1 MGDSKA
7 AADLVNELESGSFFS
22 AGSGKTLTTEYTG
35 TVIIDEVTD
44 EVVAAIEDPREV
56 YSALAEGVLRDWKA
70 EGAAETYDLSGEKGM
85 AVMVESAFSTVSE
98 AALTTELTA
107 FVAVEILSCNVAV
120 ALHPLIKAED
130 EGYFR
135 GETDPLTSATSAC
148 PDICFKGEERDDAI
162 VALAVEMTSAA
173 DLVGDTTDFKG
184 EEISGV
190 ADVIMDLNGK
200 LEEYIV
206 MFDLGEAGGVMV
218 MEDLSNRDPAVV
230 TGEVREEKVELGASP
245 FMGVASVMVGTLP
258 RVPEATW
265 GLYGDGDTT
274 VFIGEETV
282 RKDLIG
288 DATSLM
294 DLTEDVVEAPNVD
307 LIGEGVETDHMDF
320 NGEADG
326 VLEGELDKE
335 PDLAGP
341 GTVIGAVV
349 QDWYGLV
356 EKNGLCE

>member
-1 MGDSKA
+1 
-7 AADLVNELESGSFFS
+7 
-22 AGSGKTLTTEYTG
+22 
-35 TVIIDEVTD
+35 
-44 EVVAAIEDPREV
+44 
-56 YSALAEGVLRDWKA
+56 
-70 EGAAETYDLSGEKGM
+70 M
-85 AVMVESAFSTVSE
+85 AVAVESAFSTVSV

-107 FVAVEILSCNVAV
+107 LVAVETLSCNVAV
-120 ALHPLIKAED
+120 ALHPLIKAEE

-162 VALAVEMTSAA
+162 VALADEMTSAA
-173 DLVGDTTDFKG
+173 DLAGDTTDFKG
-184 EEISGV
+184 EELSGA
-190 ADVIMDLNGK
+190 ADVIIDLNGK

-206 MFDLGEAGGVMV
+206 MFDLGEAGGVIV
-218 MEDLSNRDPAVV
+218 MDDLSKRDPAVV

-245 FMGVASVMVGTLP
+245 FKGVAASVTGGALP

-265 GLYGDGDTT
+265 ILYGDGDTT
-274 VFIGEETV
+274 VFIGEEIV

-294 DLTEDVVEAPNVD
+294 DLTEDVVDAPNVD

-326 VLEGELDKE
+326 VLEEELDKE
-335 PDLAGP
+335 AKPDLTGP

-356 EKNGLCE
+356 EKNGLYE

>member
-1 MGDSKA
+1 MVS
-7 AADLVNELESGSFFS
+7 ELESGSFFS

-56 YSALAEGVLRDWKA
+56 YSALAEGALRDWKA
-70 EGAAETYDLSGEKGM
+70 EGAADTYDLRGEKGV
-85 AVMVESAFSTVSE
+85 AVVESAFSTVSE

-107 FVAVEILSCNVAV
+107 FVAVQILSCNVAV

-162 VALAVEMTSAA
+162 VALAVGMTSAA

-184 EEISGV
+184 EEISGA

-218 MEDLSNRDPAVV
+218 MDDLSSRDPAVV
-230 TGEVREEKVELGASP
+230 TGEVREEKVELGARP
-245 FMGVASVMVGTLP
+245 FIGVASVMVGTLP

-265 GLYGDGDTT
+265 VLYGDGDTT
-274 VFIGEETV
+274 VFIGEEIV
-282 RKDLIG
+282 RKDLMG

-294 DLTEDVVEAPNVD
+294 DLTEDVVEAPIVD
-307 LIGEGVETDHMDF
+307 LIGEGVDTDHMDL
-320 NGEADG
+320 NGDADG

-341 GTVIGAVV
+341 GIVTGAVV
-349 QDWYGLV
+349 QDW
-356 EKNGLCE
+356 

>member
-1 MGDSKA
+1 
-7 AADLVNELESGSFFS
+7 
-22 AGSGKTLTTEYTG
+22 
-35 TVIIDEVTD
+35 
-44 EVVAAIEDPREV
+44 
-56 YSALAEGVLRDWKA
+56 
-70 EGAAETYDLSGEKGM
+70 M
-85 AVMVESAFSTVSE
+85 AVVVGSAFSTASA
-98 AALTTELTA
+98 AALATELTA

-135 GETDPLTSATSAC
+135 GETDPLTSATSVC

-173 DLVGDTTDFKG
+173 DLAGDTTDFRG
-184 EEISGV
+184 EEMSGA
-190 ADVIMDLNGK
+190 ADVIIDLNGR
-200 LEEYIV
+200 LEVYMV
-206 MFDLGEAGGVMV
+206 MLDLGEAGGVMV
-218 MEDLSNRDPAVV
+218 MDDLSKSDPAVV

-245 FMGVASVMVGTLP
+245 LRGEASVTVGALP
-258 RVPEATW
+258 RVPETDW
-265 GLYGDGDTT
+265 ILYGEGDTT
-274 VFIGEETV
+274 VFIGEEIV

-294 DLTEDVVEAPNVD
+294 DRTEDVVEAPSVD

-326 VLEGELDKE
+326 VLEEELDKE
-335 PDLAGP
+335 EKPGLAGP
-341 GTVIGAVV
+341 GTVTGAVV

-356 EKNGLCE
+356 EKNGLYE